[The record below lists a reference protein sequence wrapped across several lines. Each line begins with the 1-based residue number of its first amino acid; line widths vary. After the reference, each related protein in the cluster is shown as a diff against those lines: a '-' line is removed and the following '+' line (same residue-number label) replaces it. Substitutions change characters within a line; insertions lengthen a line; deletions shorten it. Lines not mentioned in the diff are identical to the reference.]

1 MLMQSVTESWT
12 HGADPTVCLLSE
24 AELKRMRERGVNNV
38 MKELI
43 RNEDKNKPYSDQK
56 LSSLL
61 KERGIEISRR
71 AVAKYREELGIRGSF
86 DRKAV

>member
-43 RNEDKNKPYSDQK
+43 RKYLIPTSNNNGIKSIIVNPDEKFFDKQVGASTCYHW
-56 LSSLL
+56 
-61 KERGIEISRR
+61 
-71 AVAKYREELGIRGSF
+71 
-86 DRKAV
+86 

>member
-24 AELKRMRERGVNNV
+24 SELKRMRERGVNNV

-43 RNEDKNKPYSDQK
+43 RKYLIPTSNNNGIKSIIVNPDEGFFDKQVSVFLFYQS
-56 LSSLL
+56 
-61 KERGIEISRR
+61 
-71 AVAKYREELGIRGSF
+71 
-86 DRKAV
+86 

>member
-1 MLMQSVTESWT
+1 MQIK
-12 HGADPTVCLLSE
+12 
-24 AELKRMRERGVNNV
+24 EL

-71 AVAKYREELGIRGSF
+71 AVAKYREEIGIRGSF
-86 DRKAV
+86 DRKAF